1 MDKIDQL
8 FENEISKATHAYP
21 SIYTKE
27 DVASLLAKLQVNI
40 MGLIIESK
48 LNESTEPPAIQAAVP
63 ANKFAEFTSKVREKL
78 YNYLDRTEI
87 VDLNS
92 AEFEISYDN
101 KIELTRVD
109 VDLDSWTEEF
119 DMYMLD
125 IFTEVFGDD
134 SIIEQ

>member
-1 MDKIDQL
+1 M
-8 FENEISKATHAYP
+8 NEIFDNKIARIETEMT
-21 SIYTKE
+21 SIYSKE
-27 DVASLLAKLQVNI
+27 DVIKIITELQSNANYH
-40 MGLIIESK
+40 LTK
-48 LNESTEPPAIQAAVP
+48 NTEPPAIQAAVP
-63 ANKFAEFTSKVREKL
+63 SNKFAEFTSKVREKL
-78 YNYLDRTEI
+78 YYYLDSNEI
-87 VDLNS
+87 IDLNS
-92 AEFEISYDN
+92 AEFDIAYDN